1 MSWCIR
7 ILFLIVEGSKLNVF
21 FWNQLGLVPN
31 SKKCV
36 LEEKSRILDIYRV
49 RYGPSKSYPK
59 IRQQLKSMKYKLLS
73 LEHLK
78 MVVLLQKE
86 LYQPSNN
93 MSIKKIYKAYNRLHM
108 QKLKKNQILNKK
120 QKHSILRVF
129 SHFLEFMMKVHGFLP
144 FCGHFSYP
152 WHTISLLE
160 HQENIFHLNYK
171 QR

>member
-108 QKLKKNQILNKK
+108 QKLKKSDSK
-120 QKHSILRVF
+120 QEAKTLIF
-129 SHFLEFMMKVHGFLP
+129 KGFLT
-144 FCGHFSYP
+144 FSWVHDESSWISTILWTFLISLAYNLTSRTSRKHFSFE
-152 WHTISLLE
+152 L
-160 HQENIFHLNYK
+160 
-171 QR
+171 